1 MALALA
7 LYQPDIPQ
15 NTATLLR
22 TGACLNVPVHV
33 ILPAGFVL
41 SDRNFR
47 RAGLDYL
54 DKATLVQHA
63 DWAAFQKYCRE
74 EGCRIVLLSTMAKMS
89 YTDFRF
95 QENDVL
101 MLGRESAGV
110 PDHVH
115 EAVDERILIPM
126 HGDARSLNVA
136 ISGAMVLG
144 EALRQ
149 VAL

>member
-22 TGACLNVPVHV
+22 TGACLNVAVHI

-54 DKATLVQHA
+54 DKANLMQHA
-63 DWAAFQKYCRE
+63 DWSAFQAYCNENER
-74 EGCRIVLLSTMAKMS
+74 RIVLLSTKAAKA

-115 EAVDERILIPM
+115 DAADARIVIPM

>member
-1 MALALA
+1 MALSLA

-22 TGACLNVPVHV
+22 TGACLNVPVHI

-47 RAGLDYL
+47 RAGMDYL
-54 DKATLVQHA
+54 EKAALVQHA
-63 DWAAFQKYCRE
+63 DWAAFQAFCCDEKR
-74 EGCRIVLLSTMAKMS
+74 RIVLLSTKAAEV

-110 PDHVH
+110 PDQVH
-115 EAVDERILIPM
+115 EAADARILIPM

>member
-1 MALALA
+1 MALSLA

-22 TGACLNVPVHV
+22 TGACLNVPVHI

-47 RAGLDYL
+47 RAGMDYL
-54 DKATLVQHA
+54 EKAALVQHA
-63 DWAAFQKYCRE
+63 DWAAFQACCRDE
-74 EGCRIVLLSTMAKMS
+74 KRRIVLLSTKAAEV

-95 QENDVL
+95 HENDVL

-110 PDHVH
+110 PDQVH
-115 EAVDERILIPM
+115 EAADARILIPM

-136 ISGAMVLG
+136 ICGAMVLG

>member
-1 MALALA
+1 MALSLA

-22 TGACLNVPVHV
+22 TGACLNVPVHI

-41 SDRNFR
+41 SDRKFR
-47 RAGLDYL
+47 RAGMDYL
-54 DKATLVQHA
+54 EKAALVQHA
-63 DWAAFQKYCRE
+63 DWAAFQAYCRDE
-74 EGCRIVLLSTMAKMS
+74 KRRIVLLSTKAAEV

-95 QENDVL
+95 HENDVL

-110 PDHVH
+110 PDQVH
-115 EAVDERILIPM
+115 EAADARILIPM

>member
-1 MALALA
+1 MALSLA

-22 TGACLNVPVHV
+22 TGACLNVPVHI

-47 RAGLDYL
+47 RAGMDYL
-54 DKATLVQHA
+54 EKAALMQHA
-63 DWAAFQKYCRE
+63 DWAAFQVFCRDE
-74 EGCRIVLLSTMAKMS
+74 KRRIVLLSTKAAEV

-110 PDHVH
+110 PDEVH
-115 EAVDERILIPM
+115 EAADARILIPM
-126 HGDARSLNVA
+126 HSDARSLNVA

>member
-1 MALALA
+1 MALSLA

-22 TGACLNVPVHV
+22 TGACLNVPVHI

-47 RAGLDYL
+47 RAGMDYL
-54 DKATLVQHA
+54 EKAAMVQHA
-63 DWAAFQKYCRE
+63 DWAAFQAYCRDE
-74 EGCRIVLLSTMAKMS
+74 KRRIVLLSTKAAEV

-110 PDHVH
+110 PDQVH
-115 EAVDERILIPM
+115 EATDARILIPM

>member
-1 MALALA
+1 MALSLA

-22 TGACLNVPVHV
+22 TGACLNVPVHI

-47 RAGLDYL
+47 RAGMDYL
-54 DKATLVQHA
+54 EKAALVQHA
-63 DWAAFQKYCRE
+63 DWAAFQAFCRDE
-74 EGCRIVLLSTMAKMS
+74 KRRIVLLSTKAAEV

-110 PDHVH
+110 PDQVH
-115 EAVDERILIPM
+115 EAADARILIPM